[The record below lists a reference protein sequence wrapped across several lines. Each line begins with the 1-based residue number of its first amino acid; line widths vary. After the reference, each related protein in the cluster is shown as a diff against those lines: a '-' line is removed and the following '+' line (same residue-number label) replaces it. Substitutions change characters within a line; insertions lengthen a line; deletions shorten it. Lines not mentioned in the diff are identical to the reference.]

1 MLKPG
6 TVCRDDNPEALA
18 GLARISGL
26 VLQGYLRSEYLIMRN
41 LIVILASLVTTQV
54 MAGETPW
61 YVGGGVGMT
70 SYQQGSTVDDIQDAS
85 IEFDSMETGYQLF
98 GGYQLNERWGIEAG
112 YINFGETEDFD
123 PTGQI
128 IGIGLRFEST
138 GFYVNSQYQIP
149 FANIFSLDLSGGWL
163 FGEGDATEL
172 FPPDTAG
179 VPQKDSYSDNGFTL
193 GAAVTWLATE
203 SFHVRGGINYFAV
216 DYDNVIKEPW
226 RLGVDAIWN
235 F

>member
-1 MLKPG
+1 
-6 TVCRDDNPEALA
+6 
-18 GLARISGL
+18 
-26 VLQGYLRSEYLIMRN
+26 MRK
-41 LIVILASLVTTQV
+41 LIVILASLATTQ
-54 MAGETPW
+54 AIASETPW
-61 YVGGGVGMT
+61 YVGGGLGMT

-85 IEFDSMETGYQLF
+85 IEFDSMETSYQLF
-98 GGYQLNERWGIEAG
+98 GGYQLTERWGIEAG

-138 GFYVNSQYQIP
+138 GFYVNAQYQIP
-149 FANIFSLDLSGGWL
+149 FANKFSLDLSGGWL

-193 GAAVTWLATE
+193 GAAVTWLATD
-203 SFHVRGGINYFAV
+203 SFHVRSGINYFAV